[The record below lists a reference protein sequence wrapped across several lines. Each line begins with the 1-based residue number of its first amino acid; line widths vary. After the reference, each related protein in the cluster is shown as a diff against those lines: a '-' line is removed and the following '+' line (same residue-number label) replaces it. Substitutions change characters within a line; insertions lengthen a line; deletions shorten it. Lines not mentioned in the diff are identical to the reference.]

1 MFSAIKIKKSFLKL
15 KLFFEE
21 LPNRLKQFSLID
33 FSKVTF
39 EIFKRK
45 INQIIYK
52 IQNTSKDD
60 IKQNF
65 IQSIKYIFS
74 REFLFSQRFLA
85 VLMFLLTF
93 TSIYFYF
100 SKFRVSEAAPGE
112 AWYNDLWTRRQ
123 KVVVIN
129 SASASA
135 TNFVA
140 YVTLP
145 GFNLNNQGV
154 LKNDCTDIRV
164 LDENSNLLNYWI
176 DPVTCTAARANIYFQ
191 IPSISS
197 NTSKTFYIYY
207 GYANASNLTSAQTTL
222 FTSTIPGLQAYYKFD
237 KTSQDGIVYDETGV
251 NNGGIGYNAAT
262 FPEGFAGNGIYF
274 NGYSQYVSTPMSF
287 ASKFS
292 KSFTFLSFIKPE
304 GSRASGYPIQ
314 NESIGKMFNFENIF
328 KTGTACNAAEYNEG
342 DGPASCTSNGV
353 LYSPDAITQKKTGQY
368 TFFYDFYFSY
378 LTRPSRS
385 VTFNGTTQFLYQN
398 NPINFL
404 PYLGGTRYDFG
415 HFMRIKPQGSP
426 GDLRTII
433 SYGDTSATNQSFTV
447 DYYVCSDNALQFI
460 VDYNNGNANTLA
472 TPCLNNLK
480 FSNRVSTLG
489 SGSTIAANT
498 NNWIN
503 IAVSQYQ
510 NKRYIHINAIPV
522 SSDAYNNVFIERNN
536 VPLYIG
542 RSSSA
547 SKLNFKGEIDEWSN
561 FSQDVSWFNT
571 NYYTAGVP
579 NSTIDQIIIN
589 LTKKVYTIFGNDSDN
604 FYQSGFT
611 NMSSGRFNSA
621 TGISSFNYSS
631 NTTDVKDFYQ
641 QYGGNFD
648 NNLNSKSSFI
658 SGTLNPFNLGWI
670 LYSTQFDS
678 AARAYATTYRSGA
691 TSYTN
696 TNSYTLINNSGNL
709 IIGAHLSS
717 DPYSSTYPSEY
728 FYGGMDEVFIYSTT
742 LSSTQLNQHT
752 SPFNAYGSANKSL
765 WQNLNA
771 NLISNG
777 ASLVTFSQNYPEEVY
792 IPPTKWYDERYLYRT
807 KITFNSVPSI
817 TDPGLIVTFNI
828 DTTTPVTNFKM
839 NEDCVGMVVVD
850 ENMRVLPF
858 WVENCNKTNSKFY
871 ARLNPTSGSNYDVK
885 NGTEQNIFLY
895 YGNQLSTAKTYPPSQ
910 VFDLTIPG
918 LQIAYSFEEAAATLT
933 STDLSGNGRTFAWV
947 SRSQSTSGA
956 FGSGPYFNGSTNYG
970 SGPLPRA
977 TIASWSGISIL
988 SWNKLSDKVGSTS
1001 RFIYSQIPTA
1011 FNGFNYG
1018 SEFVSPNYYHSVGV
1032 LSTNSVLKGTL
1043 SEWPD
1048 TKFHHTAYTWK
1059 FGAGNSMSLYYDGA
1073 LSNSL
1078 SNDSSGYLVFPTTT
1092 DVFTVGNYSKTNQ
1105 YWTGAVDE
1113 LRVFNTALSSSQIAA
1128 YTTNTVLGNSFL
1140 DSVNN
1145 TCVQTNNWCIKS
1157 FVTPTYAGIELLG
1170 KYNANVV
1177 ATTSP
1182 EEQIVQPLDYWKFDE
1197 GSGII
1202 VNDSINTL
1210 ASVLGGYRSGTT
1222 LPTGNDP
1229 SWAPENKCISKGCLY
1244 FDGLNDYVSISTMPN
1259 FNQNQTIYGANQGF
1273 DTRIGISDFSYSFW
1287 VKPLSG
1293 PNNGSR
1299 YIISWGD
1306 GTTTSYVYNVY
1317 LDNNNRIVRFST
1329 SPSLKNSLASNS
1341 TLEYNK
1347 WYHVSTTHE
1356 YSTLTESIY
1365 INGQLDATTQYA
1377 TDTRINAKQVF
1388 LGAQVSASQALT
1400 STFFS
1405 GYLDEFKIFKKTLNQ
1420 GEVTNEYRKGLSGFK
1435 YKLSEDTDNISNF
1448 NLMAYYKFDE
1458 ISGSVGFDS
1467 SDVNLEGGY
1476 TDSSLNNNQGLFNFA
1491 FSPPANTAYFSIGSN
1506 TYTNQTEIA
1515 AYSMWTKVD
1524 SNTSQDAVL
1533 LNKSAGIYGG
1543 GFYLKYIN
1551 STKKFQGNI
1560 CGTTINSTDTSPAGY
1575 WNHIVLESNS
1585 SKLKLYVNGTLQA
1598 EDYCTNGYVGVST
1611 NTNSI
1616 TVGGDGTTSSLRGLV
1631 DEFKIYNNYLSNY
1644 QVKLLFN
1651 YLPSYPTYG
1660 NTPISWYTLD
1670 YPAGGTST
1678 TANDSSGNNNTLT
1691 INNAIYTGTN
1701 NWIQSGKIK
1710 GAYFFSM
1717 SGTTVQF
1724 MSKATTNFPT
1734 GVTKPFT
1741 FSVWA
1746 KIPNANTANA
1756 GANLGVMLGVGNTNT
1771 AAAYHMMGNLKS
1783 TSQLFDLYSFN
1794 YNAAGNYLQFT
1805 SPYVFVYSGSVNTGA
1820 WHYVT
1825 TTFDGAS
1832 YRKLYLDG
1840 ELIDVDTGGANNTRN
1855 WSIATSNMFLGNRGQ
1870 SATTLW
1876 QYYGYMDDAKI
1887 YDYARSQDQIYLDMR
1902 NSSTAPAFNSD
1913 AFNAVLSG
1921 QKTATF
1927 RSNTDTLAPPV
1938 VYFDFDSYFGFGMI
1952 YYALNGN
1959 GQGSLAGNTPYYTQ
1973 NGYLGGGAYF
1983 TGNITEL
1990 PFSSYATLNFSTND
2004 FGLSFYINPNS
2015 SVNSTIANSTTNFVL
2030 EQRSQKI
2037 KVIADTYT
2045 LTSKDS
2051 LILNKWNHVFI
2062 QRNKDTKVL
2071 EMYINGVFQGSNYPT
2086 STYNLNLSSITFK
2099 QNNVAFSYYLDEL
2112 RFYNTVFDEKYI
2124 NNLKIG
2130 GFGLNIGAAGYNPST
2145 GIGERSANYLYC
2157 VNGDTSNC
2165 SYPAFEYKFDEQA
2178 TNQFAH
2184 NSGTSEPI
2192 DIITT
2197 NRVAGYIGQGT
2208 AETYFSTSYTD
2219 TTKQGAISFWFNAP
2233 ASITSG
2239 DFYSG
2244 NGISLNFNGTDFTF
2258 NGSNYPS
2265 SIYSVSQI
2273 KIKDGKWHHININFN
2288 NGSSDLYYDGV
2299 LIGSKSY
2306 TPNSN
2311 GELWNDLGASIDE
2324 IRIYNY
2330 QRTPNQIAQE
2340 YSRNKPYVYL
2350 KFDECSSNIAF
2361 NSSLNIYTPLQGIQN
2376 GTRYDN
2382 TVYNNTG
2389 FKLTRPSGL
2398 LNFGNCLNQSTTS
2411 NWYLGRNGK
2420 MNTAFYF
2427 DNSAYM
2433 EGNDYHSFAINSGSN
2448 STITFWINTG
2458 TNPTQTASI
2467 FGPFLDSYRGHKIEY
2482 TNGNIKVRLNSNG
2495 VSMTDKLTS
2504 ISTIQANS
2512 WTHVAITTDG
2522 TNYKL
2527 YFNGILDNSATG
2539 YATVS
2544 NGCTGNSPVSCSAN
2558 PSIIGKGFT
2567 GWLDEFRI
2575 YNYPLTRQQIMVD
2588 MEQNAAVK
2596 VR

>member
-1 MFSAIKIKKSFLKL
+1 
-15 KLFFEE
+15 
-21 LPNRLKQFSLID
+21 
-33 FSKVTF
+33 
-39 EIFKRK
+39 
-45 INQIIYK
+45 
-52 IQNTSKDD
+52 
-60 IKQNF
+60 
-65 IQSIKYIFS
+65 
-74 REFLFSQRFLA
+74 
-85 VLMFLLTF
+85 
-93 TSIYFYF
+93 
-100 SKFRVSEAAPGE
+100 
-112 AWYNDLWTRRQ
+112 
-123 KVVVIN
+123 
-129 SASASA
+129 
-135 TNFVA
+135 
-140 YVTLP
+140 
-145 GFNLNNQGV
+145 
-154 LKNDCTDIRV
+154 
-164 LDENSNLLNYWI
+164 
-176 DPVTCTAARANIYFQ
+176 
-191 IPSISS
+191 
-197 NTSKTFYIYY
+197 
-207 GYANASNLTSAQTTL
+207 
-222 FTSTIPGLQAYYKFD
+222 
-237 KTSQDGIVYDETGV
+237 
-251 NNGGIGYNAAT
+251 
-262 FPEGFAGNGIYF
+262 
-274 NGYSQYVSTPMSF
+274 
-287 ASKFS
+287 
-292 KSFTFLSFIKPE
+292 
-304 GSRASGYPIQ
+304 
-314 NESIGKMFNFENIF
+314 
-328 KTGTACNAAEYNEG
+328 
-342 DGPASCTSNGV
+342 
-353 LYSPDAITQKKTGQY
+353 
-368 TFFYDFYFSY
+368 
-378 LTRPSRS
+378 
-385 VTFNGTTQFLYQN
+385 
-398 NPINFL
+398 
-404 PYLGGTRYDFG
+404 
-415 HFMRIKPQGSP
+415 
-426 GDLRTII
+426 
-433 SYGDTSATNQSFTV
+433 
-447 DYYVCSDNALQFI
+447 
-460 VDYNNGNANTLA
+460 
-472 TPCLNNLK
+472 
-480 FSNRVSTLG
+480 
-489 SGSTIAANT
+489 
-498 NNWIN
+498 
-503 IAVSQYQ
+503 
-510 NKRYIHINAIPV
+510 
-522 SSDAYNNVFIERNN
+522 
-536 VPLYIG
+536 
-542 RSSSA
+542 
-547 SKLNFKGEIDEWSN
+547 
-561 FSQDVSWFNT
+561 
-571 NYYTAGVP
+571 
-579 NSTIDQIIIN
+579 
-589 LTKKVYTIFGNDSDN
+589 
-604 FYQSGFT
+604 
-611 NMSSGRFNSA
+611 
-621 TGISSFNYSS
+621 
-631 NTTDVKDFYQ
+631 
-641 QYGGNFD
+641 
-648 NNLNSKSSFI
+648 
-658 SGTLNPFNLGWI
+658 
-670 LYSTQFDS
+670 
-678 AARAYATTYRSGA
+678 
-691 TSYTN
+691 
-696 TNSYTLINNSGNL
+696 
-709 IIGAHLSS
+709 
-717 DPYSSTYPSEY
+717 
-728 FYGGMDEVFIYSTT
+728 MDEVFIYTRT
-742 LSSTQLNQHT
+742 LSTNQLKVHT
-752 SPFNAYGSANKSL
+752 SPYNAYGSQGKSL
-765 WQNLNA
+765 WQSLNA

-777 ASLVTFSQNYPEEVY
+777 ASLVTFSQNYPEEIYVS
-792 IPPTKWYDERYLYRT
+792 PTKWYDERYLYRT

-828 DTTTPVTNFKM
+828 DTTTPVTDFKM
-839 NEDCVGMVVVD
+839 NKDCKGMVVAD
-850 ENMRVLPF
+850 EYMRALPF

-895 YGNQLSTAKTYPPSQ
+895 YGNQTSTAQTYPPSQ

-918 LQIAYSFEEAAATLT
+918 LQVAYSFEEAAATTT
-933 STDLSGNGRTFAWV
+933 SIDLSGNARTFQWV

-956 FGSGPYFNGSTNYG
+956 FGSAPYFNGSTNYG

-988 SWNKLSDKVGSTS
+988 SWNKLSAKVGAAS

-1011 FNGFNYG
+1011 GHGFNYG
-1018 SEFVSPNYYHSVGV
+1018 NEYVAPDYYHSLGIYG
-1032 LSTNSVLKGTL
+1032 TNSAFKGGTTAW
-1043 SEWPD
+1043 SD
-1048 TKFHHTAYTWK
+1048 TNFHHTAYTWK
-1059 FGAGNSMSLYYDGA
+1059 FGAGNSMSLYYDGVFA
-1073 LSNSL
+1073 SSLANNTSNYLS
-1078 SNDSSGYLVFPTTT
+1078 FPNTLQA
-1092 DVFTVGNYSKTNQ
+1092 FTVGNYNKVSQ
-1105 YWTGAVDE
+1105 FWTGAIDE
-1113 LRVFNTALSSSQIAA
+1113 LRIFNSELSPSQIAA
-1128 YTTNTVLGNSFL
+1128 YSTNTVIGSSIL
-1140 DSVNN
+1140 DS
-1145 TCVQTNNWCIKS
+1145 TNNNCKKTDNWCTKS
-1157 FVTPTYAGIELLG
+1157 FATPSYAGIELLG
-1170 KYNANVV
+1170 KFNANVV

-1182 EEQIVQPLDYWKFDE
+1182 EEQLLQPLDYWKFDD
-1197 GSGII
+1197 GSGIA
-1202 VNDSINTL
+1202 VYDSANTL

-1229 SWAPENKCISKGCLY
+1229 SWAPQNKCISKGCLY
-1244 FDGLNDYVSISTMPN
+1244 FDGLNDFVSISTMPN
-1259 FNQNQTIYGANQGF
+1259 FNQNQVTYGAGATGN

-1287 VKPLSG
+1287 IKPLSG

-1299 YIISWGD
+1299 YIISWGNN
-1306 GTTTSYVYNVY
+1306 GATQNVYAVY
-1317 LDNNNRIVRFST
+1317 LDANNRLVRYSFNSNT
-1329 SPSLKNSLASNS
+1329 NSLASNS
-1341 TLEYNK
+1341 TLEFNK
-1347 WYHVSTTHE
+1347 WYHISTT
-1356 YSTLTESIY
+1356 YDYDNLIESIY
-1365 INGQLDATTQYA
+1365 INGALDRTTEYTVDVA
-1377 TDTRINAKQVF
+1377 VNAQQVF

-1435 YKLSEDTDNISNF
+1435 YKLSEDPDNISNF

-1506 TYTNQTEIA
+1506 TYTNQTETA

-1598 EDYCTNGYVGVST
+1598 EDYCTNGYVGVAN

-1644 QVKLLFN
+1644 QIKLLFN

-1670 YPAGGTST
+1670 YPTNGLSA
-1678 TANDSSGNNNTLT
+1678 TASDSSGNTNTLT
-1691 INNAIYTGTN
+1691 INNNIYTGPN

-1717 SGTTVQF
+1717 SGTTIQY

-1734 GVTKPFT
+1734 GVTKPYT
-1741 FSVWA
+1741 FAAWV
-1746 KIPNANTANA
+1746 KIPNANTTRQ
-1756 GANLGVMLGVGNTNT
+1756 GASGKGTMMGVGNTNT
-1771 AAAYHMMGNLKS
+1771 AGAYTLLGNNS
-1783 TSQLFDLYSFN
+1783 SPSQYLDLYSFN
-1794 YNAAGNYLQFT
+1794 YNVAGNYLQFT
-1805 SPYVFVYSGSVNTGA
+1805 SPYVYVYQGSTNTGA
-1820 WHYVT
+1820 WHYVS

-1840 ELIDVDTGGANNTRN
+1840 ELVAVDTGGANATRT
-1855 WSIATSNMFLGNRGQ
+1855 WSIATSTMFFGNIV
-1870 SATTLW
+1870 SANINW

-1938 VYFDFDSYFGFGMI
+1938 VYFDFNQFFGNGNLVYF
-1952 YYALNGN
+1952 ALNGN
-1959 GQGSLAGNTPYYTQ
+1959 GQGSLPTNSSYFSQ
-1973 NGYLGGGAYF
+1973 NGYLGGAAYF
-1983 TGNITEL
+1983 TGNVTEL
-1990 PFSSYATLNFSTND
+1990 PFASYAALNFGTDD

-2015 SVNSTIANSTTNFVL
+2015 SVNSTIANSTTNFLL

-2037 KVIADTYT
+2037 KVIADSYT

-2051 LILNKWNHVFI
+2051 LILDKWNHVFI

-2086 STYNLNLSSITFK
+2086 STYNLDLSSITFK
-2099 QNNVAFSYYLDEL
+2099 QNNAAFSYYLDEL

-2130 GFGLNIGAAGYNPST
+2130 GFGLNIGAAGYNPTT
-2145 GIGERSANYLYC
+2145 GIGERAGNYLYC

-2184 NSGTSEPI
+2184 NSGTSTPI

-2197 NRVAGYIGQGT
+2197 NRVLGYIGQGT
-2208 AETYFSTSYTD
+2208 SETLFSTL
-2219 TTKQGAISFWFNAP
+2219 TTNTAQQGAISFWFNAP
-2233 ASITSG
+2233 ASLTTG
-2239 DFYSG
+2239 DLFFG
-2244 NGISLNFNGTDFTF
+2244 NGITLNFNGTDFTF

-2265 SIYSVSQI
+2265 SIYSGYQVN
-2273 KIKDGKWHHININFN
+2273 IKDGKWHHININFN
-2288 NGSSDLYYDGV
+2288 NGNSDLYYDGV

-2306 TPNSN
+2306 TTNSN

-2330 QRTPNQIAQE
+2330 QRTPNQIALE

-2458 TNPTQTASI
+2458 TNPTQTATI

-2512 WTHVAITTDG
+2512 WTHVAVTTDG

-2575 YNYPLTRQQIMVD
+2575 YNYPLTRQQIMTD